1 MVITMN
7 NYFILLAIAVRK
19 VEEPYLST
27 NKLFREWYYNNDSL
41 KISGDIIKRP
51 ELGNALERIANNG
64 INEFYNGSI
73 SDEIVNEVSTFK
85 IVLW

>member
-7 NYFILLAIAVRK
+7 NYFILLAFAVRK
-19 VEEPYLST
+19 VEIYLST

-41 KISGDIIKRP
+41 KTSGDIIKRP
-51 ELGNALERIANNG
+51 ELGDALERIANNG

-73 SDEIVNEVSTFK
+73 GNEIINEVSNFK
-85 IVLW
+85 IVL